1 MRNELEIGYDADAEP
16 LLDRF
21 PPPFAASDLENGL
34 SWEFLARER
43 LLQGAQGRGALL
55 TQHEGLRSQFRE
67 RDLPSAEPRVLA
79 VHESDDAVLAIWHST
94 HARIIDGLGRGWQR
108 RPQARERASAS
119 APSCQGDGDGDPR
132 VFALKRSKDL
142 RRVERS
148 YRRKPKVPCVQRPVP
163 TQELVRLVP

>member
-21 PPPFAASDLENGL
+21 PHPFAASDLENGL
-34 SWEFLARER
+34 SFKSLARER
-43 LLQGAQGRGALL
+43 LLQGAPGRGALL

-94 HARIIDGLGRGWQR
+94 HARIIDGLGEDGNVGLKLENVLQR
-108 RPQARERASAS
+108 PLRVAKD
-119 APSCQGDGDGDPR
+119 DGDGDPR

-142 RRVERS
+142 RRVEGS